1 MPESRPPLGI
11 PPGEAGAPAAPGVP
25 PGHPAPAVTAS
36 APTRPLMVGFVL
48 VTALVMVL
56 LAVIYKSFLH
66 PLLWAAALATLVY
79 PAHRRLL
86 DLLRGRA
93 NLGAS
98 LSTLALLAVL
108 LGPSAAVLNAL
119 VNEARDLWPL
129 LTRQMGTDVTVR
141 FAAWVESSPLARGVH
156 LALQV
161 PAETGAVGLEER
173 LRGLLESL
181 AGLVLQGLRG
191 VTLNAPGA
199 LLQVGLTLVI
209 FFFFVREGPRWVRQ
223 LRDALPLEPAHADA
237 LLDTA
242 ARTVGAVFRGV
253 ILTALT
259 QAVLATV
266 GYVVVGA
273 PVPALL
279 GFVTLI
285 ASLLPFVGAGVVWA
299 TTAVGLFL
307 AGRTGAAVALTV
319 WGALVVSLADNFLKP
334 YLIGRG
340 IRLPTL
346 WLFLAILGGLK
357 TFGMLGLLVGPA
369 ALALFIACWRIYAR
383 RDPLK
388 TRITSPA
395 PPI

>member
-1 MPESRPPLGI
+1 MAAAHEPHAAVPPS
-11 PPGEAGAPAAPGVP
+11 PPAAGE
-25 PGHPAPAVTAS
+25 PAPG
-36 APTRPLMVGFVL
+36 APTRPLLVGFFLVTGLVL
-48 VTALVMVL
+48 VLL
-56 LAVIYKSFLH
+56 LAIYRSFLH

-93 NLGAS
+93 NVSAV
-98 LSTLALLAVL
+98 LSTLILLLVF

-119 VNEARDLWPL
+119 LNEARDLWPQITSQL
-129 LTRQMGTDVTVR
+129 GTDLTAR
-141 FAAWVESSPLARGVH
+141 FAAWAEASPLARGFH

-161 PAETGAVGLEER
+161 PAEGGVNGIEAR
-173 LRGLLESL
+173 LRELLESFS
-181 AGLVLQGLRG
+181 GTIFQWVRS
-191 VTLNAPGA
+191 VTFGAPGA
-199 LLQVGLTLVI
+199 LLQAGLTLVI

-253 ILTALT
+253 VLTALA

-266 GYVVVGA
+266 GFLMVGA

-279 GFVTLI
+279 GFATLV

-307 AGRTGAAVALTV
+307 AGRTGGAIVLAL
-319 WGALVVSLADNFLKP
+319 WGGLVVSLADNFLKP

-340 IRLPTL
+340 GQLPTL
-346 WLFLAILGGLK
+346 WLFLAIVGGLK

-369 ALALFIACWRIYAR
+369 ALALFIACWRIYAQR
-383 RDPLK
+383 RPPRLRS
-388 TRITSPA
+388 TA
-395 PPI
+395 PPPAA

>member
-1 MPESRPPLGI
+1 MTEPTAPDPAAAPALPAAPEPT
-11 PPGEAGAPAAPGVP
+11 PGEPAPAATP
-25 PGHPAPAVTAS
+25 PS
-36 APTRPLMVGFVL
+36 RPLMVGFVL
-48 VTALVMVL
+48 VTALVLLL

-86 DLLRGRA
+86 DLLGGRA
-93 NLGAS
+93 NLSAL
-98 LSTLALLAVL
+98 LSTFALLLVL

-119 VNEARDLWPL
+119 VNEARDLWPQ
-129 LTRQMGTDVTVR
+129 LTNALGTDVTAR
-141 FAAWVESSPLARGVH
+141 FVAWVEDSPLARAAH

-161 PAETGAVGLEER
+161 PVESGTAGLEER

-181 AGLVLQGLRG
+181 ASWVLQGLRG

-199 LLQVGLTLVI
+199 LLQAGLVLVI

-223 LRDALPLEPAHADA
+223 LRDALPLDPAHADA

-253 ILTALT
+253 VLTALA
-259 QAVLATV
+259 QASLATL

-299 TTAVGLFL
+299 TTAVGLYL
-307 AGRTGAAVALTV
+307 AGRTAGAVVLAV
-319 WGALVVSLADNFLKP
+319 WGVAVVSLIDNFLKP

-340 IRLPTL
+340 SRLPTL
-346 WLFLAILGGLK
+346 WLFLAILGGLR

-383 RDPLK
+383 RDPLRM
-388 TRITSPA
+388 RITGPQG
-395 PPI
+395 

>member
-1 MPESRPPLGI
+1 
-11 PPGEAGAPAAPGVP
+11 
-25 PGHPAPAVTAS
+25 
-36 APTRPLMVGFVL
+36 VGFFL
-48 VTALVMVL
+48 VTGLVLALL
-56 LAVIYKSFLH
+56 LVIYRSFLH

-93 NLGAS
+93 NLSAL
-98 LSTLALLAVL
+98 LSTFALLALLV
-108 LGPSAAVLNAL
+108 GPSAAVLNAL
-119 VNEARDLWPL
+119 LNEARDLWPQ
-129 LTRQMGTDVTVR
+129 LTSQLGTDLTAR
-141 FAAWVESSPLARGVH
+141 FAVWVEGSPLARGVH

-161 PAETGAVGLEER
+161 PAQSGVAGIEER
-173 LRGLLESL
+173 LRDLLETFAASIF
-181 AGLVLQGLRG
+181 QWLRG
-191 VTLNAPGA
+191 VTFGAPGA
-199 LLQVGLTLVI
+199 LLQAGLSLMI

-223 LRDALPLEPAHADA
+223 LRDALPLEPDHADA

-253 ILTALT
+253 VLTALA

-266 GYVVVGA
+266 GFLAVGA

-279 GFVTLI
+279 GFATLV

-299 TTAVGLFL
+299 TTAVGLYL
-307 AGRTGAAVALTV
+307 AGHTGGAVALAL

-340 IRLPTL
+340 GRLPTL

-369 ALALFIACWRIYAR
+369 ALALFIACWRIYAQ

-388 TRITSPA
+388 TRGASP
-395 PPI
+395 PPAS